1 MTRRRVMMMAMVE
14 RSPLFG
20 SVASVVWPGS
30 SNVQIRSVGNCH
42 GRRQNSSRNNTA
54 RD

>member
-1 MTRRRVMMMAMVE
+1 MMMVMVE

-42 GRRQNSSRNNTA
+42 GRRQNSSSNNTA